1 MSLAILQDS
10 SERIRYEDPA
20 VPIYVKRGDLTV
32 FQNMSALCHWHEEVE
47 LLMALEG
54 HLRYNV
60 NGMTVTVRQ
69 GEAVFVNARQMHYGF
84 SGDGSDCKYVC
95 IVFRPQLLCANEE
108 IRNRYV
114 FPLLTSH
121 ALPYMIL
128 QRREGQGRPLDILT
142 EIDRIWQER
151 RDGFELQT
159 IGKLFELWQELYT
172 LASGRIGEA
181 ISTDANVL
189 IQKRMLDFIRTHY
202 QERIDV
208 NAIAAAGGVCR
219 TKCWQIFKKYLM
231 QTPNEYLNSFRM
243 EKGMELLKSTRM
255 TVTEIADACGYS
267 SACYFAE
274 LFTRMKGC
282 TPTQFRKGE

>member
-1 MSLAILQDS
+1 MGLSIMQDG
-10 SERIRYEDPA
+10 SERIRYDDPA
-20 VPIYVKRGDLTV
+20 VPIYVKRGDLAS

-47 LLMALEG
+47 LLMPLQG
-54 HLRYNV
+54 YLSYNI
-60 NGMTVTVRQ
+60 NGVTVTVEQ
-69 GEAVFVNARQMHYGF
+69 GSAVFVNARQMHYGF
-84 SGDGSDCKYVC
+84 SGDGSDCKYLC
-95 IVFRPQLLCANEE
+95 ITFRPQLLCANET
-108 IRNRYV
+108 IQNRYV
-114 FPLLTSH
+114 LPLLTSH

-128 QRREGQGRPLDILT
+128 QRQNGQGELLDILL
-142 EIDRIWQER
+142 EIDR
-151 RDGFELQT
+151 
-159 IGKLFELWQELYT
+159 LWQEKGEGCELRAVGRLHQLWQGLYT
-172 LASGRIGEA
+172 MAKDRIGEA

-202 QERIDV
+202 QEHIDV

-219 TKCWQIFKKYLM
+219 TKCWQIFRKYLM

-267 SACYFAE
+267 SGCYFAE

-282 TPTQFRKGE
+282 TPTQYRKG

>member
-1 MSLAILQDS
+1 MGLSIMQDG
-10 SERIRYEDPA
+10 SERIRYDNA
-20 VPIYVKRGDLTV
+20 AIPIYVKRGDLIS

-47 LLMALEG
+47 LLMPLKG
-54 HLRYNV
+54 YLRYNI
-60 NGMTVTVRQ
+60 NGVTVTVKQ
-69 GEAVFVNARQMHYGF
+69 GSAVFVNARQMHYGF
-84 SGDGSDCKYVC
+84 SGDGSDCQYLCVT
-95 IVFRPQLLCANEE
+95 FRPQLLCANEE
-108 IRNRYV
+108 IQNRYIL
-114 FPLLTSH
+114 PLLTSP
-121 ALPYMIL
+121 ALPYMVL
-128 QRREGQGRPLDILT
+128 RREDGQGELLDILM
-142 EIDRIWQER
+142 ELDRIWQE
-151 RDGFELQT
+151 GIEGCELQA
-159 IGKLFELWQELYT
+159 IGGFYRLWQGLYT

-181 ISTDANVL
+181 ISTDSNVL

-202 QERIDV
+202 QEHIDV

-243 EKGMELLKSTRM
+243 EKGMELLRSTRM

-282 TPTQFRKGE
+282 TPTQYRRG

>member
-1 MSLAILQDS
+1 MSLSIMQDG
-10 SERIRYEDPA
+10 SERIRYENPA
-20 VPIYVKRGDLTV
+20 VPIYAKRGDLV
-32 FQNMSALCHWHEEVE
+32 SFQNMTALCHWHEEVE
-47 LLMALEG
+47 LLVPREG
-54 HLRYNV
+54 YLRYNI
-60 NGMTVTVRQ
+60 NGVTVTVGQ
-69 GEAVFVNARQMHYGF
+69 GSAVFVNARQMHYGF
-84 SGDGSDCKYVC
+84 SGDGSDCKYLC
-95 IVFRPQLLCANEE
+95 ITFRPQLLCANEE
-108 IRNRYV
+108 IQNRYIL
-114 FPLLTSH
+114 PLLTSH

-128 QRREGQGRPLDILT
+128 KREEGQGRLLDILW
-142 EIDRIWQER
+142 EIEGIWQGKE
-151 RDGFELQT
+151 DGFELRA
-159 IGKLFELWQELYT
+159 IGKLHELWQGLYT
-172 LASGRIGEA
+172 LAADRIGEA

-202 QERIDV
+202 QEHIDV

-282 TPTQFRKGE
+282 TPTQYRKG

>member
-1 MSLAILQDS
+1 MSLSIMQDG
-10 SERIRYEDPA
+10 SERIHYENPA
-20 VPIYVKRGDLTV
+20 VPIYAKRGDLV
-32 FQNMSALCHWHEEVE
+32 SFQNMTALCHWHEEVE
-47 LLMALEG
+47 LLVPREG
-54 HLRYNV
+54 HLRYNI
-60 NGMTVTVRQ
+60 NGVTVTVGQ
-69 GEAVFVNARQMHYGF
+69 GSAVFVNARQMHYGF
-84 SGDGSDCKYVC
+84 SSDGSDCKYLC
-95 IVFRPQLLCANEE
+95 ITFRPQLLCANEE
-108 IRNRYV
+108 IQNR
-114 FPLLTSH
+114 FILPLLTSH

-128 QRREGQGRPLDILT
+128 KREEGQGRLLDILW
-142 EIDRIWQER
+142 EVEGIWQGKE
-151 RDGFELQT
+151 DGFELRA
-159 IGKLFELWQELYT
+159 IGKLHELWQGLYT
-172 LASGRIGEA
+172 LAADRIGEA

-202 QERIDV
+202 QEHIDV

-282 TPTQFRKGE
+282 TPTQYRKG